1 MGLHKTRIYNGE
13 EIHLQLMKA
22 EIAENLISLPAL
34 QTVTDKC
41 RLLLL
46 KNQDDALLGQEN
58 AF

>member
-1 MGLHKTRIYNGE
+1 MGWHKTRIYNGA
-13 EIHLQLMKA
+13 EIHLQLKA
-22 EIAENLISLPAL
+22 EIVENLISLPAL